1 MVANQNSGRLAEKL
15 RYECRDRGLRTFS
28 SEVIKRKNAAPHKRA
43 GKGKRTWRDLMLRIR
58 LSRMADTDAAAREIP
73 VEKKKIP
80 VSFLLILAFSTLAV
94 MMIVMSI
101 SQIYEAKREISSLER
116 DVTAMRETIG
126 ELELKLEEKNDIRL
140 IEQMATASLGMVKE
154 DSLQR
159 KYISLSEGERVD
171 IIDEP
176 TSSDTGMG
184 TMLSSLMSVF
194 GDFLE
199 YFK

>member
-1 MVANQNSGRLAEKL
+1 
-15 RYECRDRGLRTFS
+15 
-28 SEVIKRKNAAPHKRA
+28 
-43 GKGKRTWRDLMLRIR
+43 MLRIR
-58 LSRMADTDAAAREIP
+58 LSRMADKEAAAREIP

-80 VSFLLILAFSTLAV
+80 VSFLLILAVSTLAV

-171 IIDEP
+171 IIEEP